1 MLNHS
6 VIMGR
11 LTKDVELRATT
22 NKIPVVSFTVASE
35 RDFKNQQGERETD
48 FIDCIAW
55 KHTAEFMNK
64 YCKKGQMVVVDGRL
78 QKRSFETEKGK
89 QYVTEIVAESVYL
102 AGSKKEQS
110 DAVKPEENIS
120 VLDQLRGNK
129 NEFMPLDDDD
139 TLPF

>member
-1 MLNHS
+1 MS
-6 VIMGR
+6 M
-11 LTKDVELRATT
+11 TKRP
-22 NKIPVVSFTVASE
+22 K
-35 RDFKNQQGERETD
+35 
-48 FIDCIAW
+48 
-55 KHTAEFMNK
+55 
-64 YCKKGQMVVVDGRL
+64 
-78 QKRSFETEKGK
+78 K